1 MLEFPVISGLS
12 GILTDLL
19 DNIVVTG

>member
-1 MLEFPVISGLS
+1 MPEFPVISGLS